1 MTVVDELVGQLGD
14 KPQMYHLGLVV
25 PDVRAASEQ
34 YSDLFG
40 MRWRSLRE
48 TVLPVRID
56 GQLHNADLLV
66 TYSLGGPRTSNSSR
80 IAPAIPGRSRP
91 SRSTT
96 SGSG

>member
-40 MRWRSLRE
+40 LRWRSLRE

-56 GQLHNADLLV
+56 GQLRNADLLV
-66 TYSLGGPRTSNSSR
+66 TYSMAGPPT
-80 IAPAIPGRSRP
+80 
-91 SRSTT
+91 
-96 SGSG
+96 